1 MLDLMYIEN
10 YSLIKDVQLLFRTI
24 LVLFKAE
31 DNTKAF
37 EKPGAEQDKNG

>member
-10 YSLIKDVQLLFRTI
+10 YSILRDIQLLFQTI

-31 DNTKAF
+31 DSTAAF
-37 EKPGAEQDKNG
+37 LGEESEHEQQ

>member
-10 YSLIKDVQLLFRTI
+10 YSLIRDIQLLFQTI

-31 DNTKAF
+31 DSTEAF
-37 EKPGAEQDKNG
+37 KVSDKE